1 MNTKPRKKK
10 KGKKIIWLILIIV
23 IVIGVV
29 IAVKSR
35 GNQEEV
41 IPTVQ
46 TVRAEKG
53 ELQEEISVSGT
64 VAGAETISIFAPCT
78 GTVKEVFERAGD
90 ELSAGTLLFTY
101 DLDKLDK
108 ELYQAKLQN
117 ERTQISYEN
126 TLNDNSKGTGKV
138 KEAKTNL
145 AVLEQQIKDHENYLK
160 NLQKE
165 LSDYQTKTNDDYVL
179 QSYNLKKRQAQLQ
192 SELADLTPG
201 TTAYNDKAKEL
212 EEVLNQMEKL
222 SLQQSLSAKSDYLKD
237 LEKKI
242 SDETQTIADLQEY
255 KAKMESQ
262 KATGEATTL
271 DNYSRRQLE
280 IDMEL
285 TDLSYQNMLEEAEL
299 AKKGVSTEVQG
310 VLTSIS
316 AVPGSSVASGMVI
329 ATLERTDTLKIN
341 ASATKYA
348 LTRLKVGQKV
358 EAQIGD
364 NTYQAKVS
372 HIDRIATAGAVNN
385 SSAVAFEVEL
395 LEKDESIYLGMDAKM
410 TIYTNKAEN
419 AWILPTQAVNANKD
433 GDFVYVV
440 VDGKIVKKPIK
451 VGIISNGKAEIT
463 EGITDG
469 DEVVYNY
476 GGNLED
482 GKEVLTIPADI
493 D

>member
-1 MNTKPRKKK
+1 MSGKPRKKK
-10 KGKKIIWLILIIV
+10 KWKKWIWIILIGI

-29 IAVKSR
+29 IAVKSQ
-35 GNQEEV
+35 GKQEEE

-46 TVRAEKG
+46 TVRAQKG
-53 ELQEEISVSGT
+53 DLQEEISVSGT
-64 VAGAETISIFAPCT
+64 VAGAETVNLFAPCS
-78 GTVKEVFERAGD
+78 GTVKEIFERVGD
-90 ELSAGTLLFTY
+90 EVPAGTMLFTY
-101 DLDKLDK
+101 DLDKLEK

-126 TLNDNSKGTGKV
+126 TLNDNSKGSGKV
-138 KEAKTNL
+138 KEAKTNI

-165 LSDYQTKTNDDYVL
+165 LSDYQTKTSDDYVL
-179 QSYNLKKRQAQLQ
+179 QNYNLKKRQAQLQ

-212 EEVLNQMEKL
+212 EDVLNQMENL
-222 SLQQSLSAKSDYLKD
+222 ALQQQLSAKPDYLKD

-262 KATGEATTL
+262 KATGEASTL
-271 DNYSRRQLE
+271 DGYSRRQLE

-285 TDLSYQNMLEEAEL
+285 TDLNYQNMLEEAEL
-299 AKKGVSTEVQG
+299 AKKGVSTQVQG

-316 AVPGSSVASGMVI
+316 AVPGGSVAAGMQV
-329 ATLERTDTLKIN
+329 ATLERTDKLKIN

-358 EAQIGD
+358 EAEIGD
-364 NTYQAKVS
+364 KTYAATVS

-410 TIYTNKAEN
+410 TIFTNKADN
-419 AWILPTQAVNANKD
+419 AMILPTQAVNANKN

-440 VDGKIVKKPIK
+440 VGGRIVEKPIK
-451 VGIISNGKAEIT
+451 VGIISNGKAEII
-463 EGITDG
+463 EGITES
-469 DEVVYNY
+469 DEVVLKY
-476 GGNLED
+476 GGSLEV
-482 GKEVLTIPADI
+482 GMEVLATPAEVD
-493 D
+493 